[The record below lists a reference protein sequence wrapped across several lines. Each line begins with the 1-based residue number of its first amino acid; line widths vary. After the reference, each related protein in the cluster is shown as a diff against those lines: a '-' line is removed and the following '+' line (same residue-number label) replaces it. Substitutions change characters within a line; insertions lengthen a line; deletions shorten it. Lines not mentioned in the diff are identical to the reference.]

1 MLDYVEKQT
10 KELLEVFLD
19 EPVVLV
25 EIMSNM
31 PEFNGKICAISRHS
45 SGFVSLNELL
55 KQGLETDETFSF
67 GVSVRCLELMEKIEK
82 KIEKQKQKE
91 LEAKIAPRKQE
102 KVSTAGIGKRCK
114 NCNKIIE
121 YATETC
127 PFCGYNSNAINK
139 QEPFE
144 IPTAQLWGIIGM
156 VIFFIVIILGC
167 LIW

>member
-67 GVSVRCLELMEKIEK
+67 GVSVRCLELMEKSK
-82 KIEKQKQKE
+82 KRLKNRNKKNLKQKLHQENKKKFQQLALAKGARIAIKSLNMQQK
-91 LEAKIAPRKQE
+91 LALFAATIPML
-102 KVSTAGIGKRCK
+102 STNK
-114 NCNKIIE
+114 NHLKFQQHN
-121 YATETC
+121 YGA
-127 PFCGYNSNAINK
+127 
-139 QEPFE
+139 
-144 IPTAQLWGIIGM
+144 L
-156 VIFFIVIILGC
+156 
-167 LIW
+167 